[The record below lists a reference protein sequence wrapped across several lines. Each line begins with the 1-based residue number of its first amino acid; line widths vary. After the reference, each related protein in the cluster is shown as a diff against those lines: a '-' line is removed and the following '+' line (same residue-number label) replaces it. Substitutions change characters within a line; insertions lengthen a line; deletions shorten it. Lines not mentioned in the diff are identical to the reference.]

1 MKKYIALFMII
12 SGLILAQN
20 SAAYELGN
28 VDIHGFISQGFMQ
41 SDTYDYF
48 ARTDKPTT
56 SEGTFELNEMGINFS
71 SSLTDELR
79 LGIQLF
85 AMDLGDYG
93 NDELVVDWAYGDYRV
108 NNYLGIRAGKF
119 KIAHGL
125 HNEVKDIDSVR
136 TFVFLPRAIYY
147 PGMRDLFGGMKG
159 VSLYGELP
167 YGVSYQ
173 GGYGLVQVTTEA
185 KIVDD
190 LKDTSTA
197 TAKIS
202 VYDAFAP
209 IIGAAGAN
217 MVIENSTIAFDITDS
232 DTHNTKNLA
241 LRWSPPKLDGL
252 RLSGTYYGSEA
263 EFTTDFAGTTVTV
276 PDAVIAGAQAQAAAA
291 AAQAAADAGITD
303 PATIAGIVAQAEA
316 TAEALL
322 VGGADATTAALLSK
336 TTMKFNEIST
346 TVFSAE
352 YTFGNTVLFGEYNKI
367 KIDVEGQPTIDET
380 GWSAGASHRFTDWFE
395 LGAYYSDYNTDDD
408 DRDGKELEKVGI
420 PKEERYLRDACL
432 ATRFDINEYWTVK
445 LEGHAMDGLY
455 RINWRSHTDPGE
467 DPDPNWYLFAAKAS
481 YSF

>member
-1 MKKYIALFMII
+1 MII
-12 SGLILAQN
+12 SGLIMAQN

-48 ARTDKPTT
+48 ARTDSPTT
-56 SEGTFELNEMGINFS
+56 SEGTFEFNEMGINFS
-71 SSLTDELR
+71 SQLTDELR
-79 LGIQLF
+79 LGVQLF

-93 NDELVVDWAYGDYRV
+93 NDEITVDWAYGDYRL

-173 GGYGLVQVTTEA
+173 GGYGLVQVETDA

-190 LKDTSTA
+190 LTDTSTA
-197 TAKIS
+197 NAKIS
-202 VYDAFAP
+202 IYDTFAAG
-209 IIGAAGAN
+209 IGADGASAVLAASN
-217 MVIENSTIAFDITDS
+217 IAFEVTDA

-241 LRWSPPKLDGL
+241 IRWSPPKLDGL

-263 EFTTDFAGTTVTV
+263 EFAVDFTGTTVTV
-276 PDAVIAGAQAQAAAA
+276 PDAVVQATAQAQAAQAA
-291 AAQAAADAGITD
+291 AAAGITD
-303 PATIAGIVAQAEA
+303 PATIAAMAAAAEPTVRATLDAGADAAEA
-316 TAEALL
+316 TLL
-322 VGGADATTAALLSK
+322 NTTK
-336 TTMKFNEIST
+336 IKFNEIST
-346 TVFSAE
+346 MVFSAE
-352 YTFGNTVLFGEYNKI
+352 YTFGNTMIFGEYNKI
-367 KIDVEGQPTIDET
+367 KIDAEGQDVVDET
-380 GWSAGASHRFTDWFE
+380 GWAAGASHRFTDWFE

-408 DRDGKELEKVGI
+408 DRDGEDLEEVGI
-420 PKEERYLRDACL
+420 PKEERYLRDFCL
-432 ATRFDINEYWTVK
+432 ATRFDINEYWILK

-467 DPDPNWYLFAAKAS
+467 DPDADWYLFAAKVS